1 MQKNEVI
8 LIRLYPFYLH
18 LHTAPMSK
26 SDNARRQITSIHLD
40 RYVDMK
46 IRLRNALKIDSFSH
60 YNSHSSCNLGLF
72 METCMVNNK
81 INFIN
86 NIS

>member
-1 MQKNEVI
+1 
-8 LIRLYPFYLH
+8 
-18 LHTAPMSK
+18 MSK

-46 IRLRNALKIDSFSH
+46 IRLRNALKIDSISH

-72 METCMVNNK
+72 METCIVNNK
-81 INFIN
+81 KTSSI
-86 NIS
+86 ISVNTVYLIGTRLIVLF